1 MNRTC
6 AIGLLG
12 ICATFAL
19 TACVR
24 PPEPPPPALPAAA
37 PLALPSDCTQPAS
50 RPGAEVL
57 GIDPARSEIRVYI
70 YREGRLA
77 HLGHNHIVSMREIN
91 GFVELAQP
99 FDRSRLALCLPVAA
113 LIVDAAELRAAAG
126 ADFAAQ
132 PSASDIAGTRR
143 NMLSDTQLN
152 GANFPYLIVTG
163 SVHEARPPDLA
174 LNLQFTVRDRT
185 HALPVT
191 VHLEQSQ
198 SVLTA
203 QGTLSLKLT
212 DLGIEP
218 FTALFGALRVRDR
231 LEVQFELA
239 ALMVD

>member
-1 MNRTC
+1 MNRTY

-12 ICATFAL
+12 ICATLAL
-19 TACVR
+19 TACVP

-37 PLALPSDCTQPAS
+37 PLALPSDCAQPAS
-50 RPGAEVL
+50 RPSTEVL
-57 GIDPARSEIRVYI
+57 GIDPARSEIRIYV

-77 HLGHNHIVSMREIN
+77 HLGHNHLVSVREI
-91 GFVELAQP
+91 GGYVEVTKP
-99 FDRSRLALCLPVAA
+99 FNQSRLALCIPVAA

-126 ADFAAQ
+126 ADFATQ

-143 NMLSDTQLN
+143 NMLSETQLN

-163 SVHEARPPDLA
+163 AVNDKRPPDLS
-174 LNLQFTVRDRT
+174 LDLRFTVRDRT
-185 HALPVT
+185 YSLPVT
-191 VHLEQSQ
+191 VRLKRLHNG
-198 SVLTA
+198 LTA

-212 DLGIEP
+212 DLDIEP